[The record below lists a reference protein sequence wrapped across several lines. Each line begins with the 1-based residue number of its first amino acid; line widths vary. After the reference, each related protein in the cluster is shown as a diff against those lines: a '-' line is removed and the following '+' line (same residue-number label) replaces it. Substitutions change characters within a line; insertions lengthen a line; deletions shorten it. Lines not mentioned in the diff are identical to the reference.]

1 MPGAAGT
8 RRGARGAGVRPLG
21 FDGGGGGPERWGQLA
36 GRYHKPREK
45 FFKNQKPIGSLL
57 YIFHKSPNRDSITV
71 TMEQA
76 TTSSVGTV
84 VTGDSQLPNWLSC
97 PDPKPPRPSKSAREL
112 LHLEYEQIFERV
124 VEDIY
129 RGRSLQSLIEDDHR
143 VVSYED
149 FLRWIKRD
157 PQRHERFKEAQE
169 MRTEFMAGEIL
180 EIADGVEA
188 VDPQSND
195 TVNRDKL
202 RIDTRKWLMGA
213 HNKKRY
219 GETKQIELGGTIS
232 ITEAL
237 AQAQARVIEAEVVD
251 VTPRLEN
258 SDD

>member
-1 MPGAAGT
+1 
-8 RRGARGAGVRPLG
+8 
-21 FDGGGGGPERWGQLA
+21 
-36 GRYHKPREK
+36 
-45 FFKNQKPIGSLL
+45 
-57 YIFHKSPNRDSITV
+57 
-71 TMEQA
+71 MEQA
-76 TTSSVGTV
+76 NTSFVGTV
-84 VTGDSQLPNWLSC
+84 VTSESQLPSWLSC
-97 PDPKPPRPSKSAREL
+97 PDPKPPKPTAEAKALR
-112 LHLEYEQIFERV
+112 HLEYEQIFERV
-124 VEDIY
+124 IEDIY

-143 VVSYED
+143 LVSYED

-169 MRTEFMAGEIL
+169 MRTEFIAGEIL
-180 EIADGVEA
+180 EIADGVGA
-188 VDPQSND
+188 MDPSSND

-219 GETKQIELGGTIS
+219 GESKQIELGGTIS

-251 VTPRLEN
+251 VTPRLES

>member
-1 MPGAAGT
+1 
-8 RRGARGAGVRPLG
+8 
-21 FDGGGGGPERWGQLA
+21 
-36 GRYHKPREK
+36 
-45 FFKNQKPIGSLL
+45 
-57 YIFHKSPNRDSITV
+57 
-71 TMEQA
+71 MEHA
-76 TTSSVGTV
+76 NPVSVGTV
-84 VTGDSQLPNWLSC
+84 VTGETPLPSWLSC
-97 PDPKPPRPSKSAREL
+97 PDPKPPRTSKSAREL
-112 LHLEYEQIFERV
+112 LHLEYDQIFERV
-124 VEDIY
+124 IEDIY

-169 MRTEFMAGEIL
+169 MRTEFLAGEIL

-188 VDPQSND
+188 VDPSSND

-219 GETKQIELGGTIS
+219 GETKQIELAGTIS

-237 AQAQARVIEAEVVD
+237 AQANARVIEAEVID
-251 VTPRLEN
+251 VTPRLEDN
-258 SDD
+258 SCSA